1 MKRILLTAIALVSL
15 IGTTRLHAE
24 RLELKDLTSVI
35 TLTLTPAD
43 YEEAVTKQ
51 LRQLRQKADIPGFRK
66 GMVPIGL
73 IKKMYG
79 KSVLADVLNNQI
91 AENLNKYIE
100 EQKLHILGDPLPNDE
115 LTPNMDLDN
124 DTDFTFA
131 FDIAVPAEFDAKLTG
146 KNKLTQYTITVDKKM
161 VDNQVNSY
169 ADRFGEYVDVE
180 DYKDGDVLRGTLT
193 EQKEGGIVKE
203 NAILNPQYMADKKQA
218 KLFNGAKKG
227 DIITFNPMKAFQ
239 NETEV
244 ASLLDLKKDDVKELN
259 SDFTLTITT
268 ITRHQAAK
276 IDGELFA
283 KVYAADAPKDE
294 KEFRARV
301 QAEIE
306 GNMAEDAKY
315 KFGLDAKA
323 AILKKAGEF
332 ALPEAFLKRWV
343 AATNKEMKPED
354 LDRDFPEMIKQLRW
368 QLAKD
373 QLMKEY
379 DIKVEKEDVN
389 AYAREVARMQ
399 FLQYGMMHVE
409 EQYLNSFAEN
419 ILKDENQ
426 LRGIVERVAENKI
439 YDHLRTVAKIEE
451 KAISYEDFG
460 KMMREN
466 A

>member
-1 MKRILLTAIALVSL
+1 MQINHSEI
-15 IGTTRLHAE
+15 
-24 RLELKDLTSVI
+24 KDLTSVV

-43 YEEAVTKQ
+43 YEEGVTKQ

-66 GMVPIGL
+66 GMVPLGL

-79 KSVLADVLNNQI
+79 KSVLADVLNNMI
-91 AENLNKYIE
+91 AEQLTKYIE

-124 DTDFTFA
+124 DTEFTFA

-146 KNKLTQYTITVDKKM
+146 KNKLTEYTITVDDKM

-169 ADRFGEYVDVE
+169 AARFGEYVDVDSVKE
-180 DYKDGDVLRGTLT
+180 GDVIRGTLT

-203 NAILNPQYMADKKQA
+203 NAILNPQYMADKEQA
-218 KLFNGAKKG
+218 KLFNDAKVN
-227 DIITFNPMKAFQ
+227 DVITFNPMKAFQ

-259 SDFTLTITT
+259 SDFTLAITS
-268 ITRHQAAK
+268 ITRHQDAK

-283 KVYAADAPKDE
+283 KVYGENNVKDE
-294 KEFRARV
+294 AEFRAKV
-301 QAEIE
+301 KAEIE
-306 GNMAEDAKY
+306 ANMAEDAKY

-323 AILKKAGEF
+323 AILKKVGEF
-332 ALPEAFLKRWV
+332 ALPEAFLRRWV
-343 AATNKEMKPED
+343 EATNKEMKKED
-354 LDRDFPEMIKQLRW
+354 LDRDFPEMLNQLRW

-379 DIKVEKEDVN
+379 DIKVEKEDVD
-389 AYAREVARMQ
+389 AYAIEVARMQ

-409 EQYLNSFAEN
+409 EQYLKSFAEN

-439 YDHLRTVAKIEE
+439 YDHLRGIAKIEQ
-451 KAISYEDFG
+451 KSISYEDFG
-460 KMMREN
+460 KLMREN

>member
-1 MKRILLTAIALVSL
+1 MQINHT
-15 IGTTRLHAE
+15 E
-24 RLELKDLTSVI
+24 FKDLTSVV

-91 AENLNKYIE
+91 AEQLTKYIE
-100 EQKLHILGDPLPNDE
+100 EQKLHILGDPMPNDE

-124 DTDFTFA
+124 DTEFTFA

-169 ADRFGEYVDVE
+169 AERFGEYVDVE
-180 DYKDGDVLRGTLT
+180 DFKDGDVLRGTLT

-218 KLFNGAKKG
+218 KLFNGAKKN
-227 DIITFNPMKAFQ
+227 DVITFNPMKAFQ

-259 SDFTLTITT
+259 SDFTLTITS

-283 KVYAADAPKDE
+283 KVYGENNVKDE
-294 KEFRARV
+294 AEFRTKV

-306 GNMAEDAKY
+306 ANMAEDAKY

-343 AATNKEMKPED
+343 AATNKDMKPED
-354 LDRDFPEMIKQLRW
+354 LDRDFPEMLKQLRW

-379 DIKVEKEDVN
+379 DVKVEKDDIN

-460 KMMREN
+460 KLMRDN

>member
-1 MKRILLTAIALVSL
+1 MQINHS
-15 IGTTRLHAE
+15 E
-24 RLELKDLTSVI
+24 FKDLTSVI

-51 LRQLRQKADIPGFRK
+51 IRQIRQKADIPGFRK
-66 GMVPIGL
+66 GMVPAGL

-79 KSVLADVLNNQI
+79 KSVLADVLNNKI
-91 AENLNKYIE
+91 AEELNKYIE
-100 EQKLHILGDPLPNDE
+100 EQKFHILGDPLPNDE
-115 LTPNMDLDN
+115 LTPSMDLDN
-124 DTDFTFA
+124 DTEFTFA
-131 FDIAVPAEFDAKLTG
+131 FDIAVPEEFDAKLTG
-146 KNKLTQYTITVDKKM
+146 KNKLTAYTITVDDKM

-169 ADRFGEYVDVE
+169 AERFGEYVDADEVQ
-180 DYKDGDVLRGTLT
+180 DGDVLRGTLT

-218 KLFNGAKKG
+218 KLFKGAKVN
-227 DIITFNPMKAFQ
+227 DVITFNPMKAFQ

-244 ASLLDLKKDDVKELN
+244 ASLLDLKKDEIKDLN
-259 SDFTLTITT
+259 SDFTLTITS
-268 ITRHQAAK
+268 ITRHKAAA

-301 QAEIE
+301 KAEIE

-343 AATNKEMKPED
+343 AATNKDMKPED

-379 DIKVEKEDVN
+379 GIKVEKEDVE

-399 FLQYGMMHVE
+399 FMQYGMMHVE
-409 EQYLNSFAEN
+409 EQYLNSFADN
-419 ILKDENQ
+419 IMKDENQ

-466 A
+466 G

>member
-1 MKRILLTAIALVSL
+1 MQINHT
-15 IGTTRLHAE
+15 E
-24 RLELKDLTSVI
+24 FKDLTSVI

-66 GMVPIGL
+66 GMVPVGL

-91 AENLNKYIE
+91 AESLTKYIE
-100 EQKLHILGDPLPNDE
+100 EQKMHILGDPLPNDE

-124 DTDFTFA
+124 DTEFTFA
-131 FDIAVPAEFDAKLTG
+131 FDVAVPAEFDAKLTG
-146 KNKLTQYTITVDKKM
+146 KNKLTSYTITVDAKM

-169 ADRFGEYVDVE
+169 AERFGEYVDV
-180 DYKDGDVLRGTLT
+180 DDFKDGDVLRGTLT

-218 KLFNGAKKG
+218 ALFKGAKKN
-227 DIITFNPMKAFQ
+227 DVITFNPMKAFK

-259 SDFTLTITT
+259 SDFTLTITS

-283 KVYAADAPKDE
+283 KVYGENNVKDE
-294 KEFRARV
+294 AEFRAKV

-306 GNMAEDAKY
+306 ANMAEDAKY

-343 AATNKEMKPED
+343 AATNKDMKPED
-354 LDRDFPEMIKQLRW
+354 LDRDFPEMLKQLRW

-379 DIKVEKEDVN
+379 DVKVEKDDIN

-409 EQYLNSFAEN
+409 DQYLDSFAQN

-451 KAISYEDFG
+451 KQISYEDFG

>member
-1 MKRILLTAIALVSL
+1 MQINHS
-15 IGTTRLHAE
+15 
-24 RLELKDLTSVI
+24 ELKDLTSVI

-227 DIITFNPMKAFQ
+227 DIVTFNPMKAFQ

-244 ASLLDLKKDDVKELN
+244 ASLLDLKKEDVKELN

-283 KVYAADAPKDE
+283 KVYGENNVKDE
-294 KEFRARV
+294 AEFRAKV

-389 AYAREVARMQ
+389 VYAREVARMQ

>member
-1 MKRILLTAIALVSL
+1 MQINHT
-15 IGTTRLHAE
+15 E
-24 RLELKDLTSVI
+24 FKDLTSVI

-66 GMVPIGL
+66 GMVPVGL

-91 AENLNKYIE
+91 AESLTKYIE
-100 EQKLHILGDPLPNDE
+100 EQKMHILGDPLPNDE

-124 DTDFTFA
+124 DTEFTFA
-131 FDIAVPAEFDAKLTG
+131 FDVAVPAEFDAKLTG
-146 KNKLTQYTITVDKKM
+146 KNKLTSYTITVDAKM

-169 ADRFGEYVDVE
+169 AERFGEYVDV
-180 DYKDGDVLRGTLT
+180 DDFKDGDVLRGTLT

-218 KLFNGAKKG
+218 ALFKGAKKN
-227 DIITFNPMKAFQ
+227 DVITFNPMKAFK

-259 SDFTLTITT
+259 SDFTLTITS

-283 KVYAADAPKDE
+283 KVYGENNVKDE
-294 KEFRARV
+294 AEFRAKV

-306 GNMAEDAKY
+306 ANMAEDAKY

-343 AATNKEMKPED
+343 AATNKDMKPED

-379 DIKVEKEDVN
+379 DVKVEKDDIN

-409 EQYLNSFAEN
+409 DQYLDSFAQN

-439 YDHLRTVAKIEE
+439 FDHLRSVAKIEE

-460 KMMREN
+460 KLMRDN

>member
-1 MKRILLTAIALVSL
+1 MQINHSEI
-15 IGTTRLHAE
+15 
-24 RLELKDLTSVI
+24 KDLTSVI
-35 TLTLTPAD
+35 TLTLAPAD

-51 LRQLRQKADIPGFRK
+51 IRQIRQKADIPGFRK
-66 GMVPIGL
+66 GMVPAGL

-79 KSVLADVLNNQI
+79 KSVLADVLNNLI

-115 LTPNMDLDN
+115 LTPTMDLDN
-124 DTDFTFA
+124 DTEFTFA

-169 ADRFGEYVDVE
+169 AERFGEYVDVDE
-180 DYKDGDVLRGTLT
+180 VKDGDVLRGTLT
-193 EQKEGGIVKE
+193 EQKEGGIVK
-203 NAILNPQYMADKKQA
+203 NDAILNPQYMADKKQA
-218 KLFNGAKKG
+218 ALFKGAKKN
-227 DIITFNPMKAFQ
+227 DVITFNPMKAFQ

-244 ASLLDLKKDDVKELN
+244 ASLLGLKKEEVKDLN
-259 SDFTLTITT
+259 SDFTLTLTG
-268 ITRHQAAK
+268 ITRHQPAK

-283 KVYAADAPKDE
+283 KVYGENNVKDE
-294 KEFRARV
+294 ADFRAKV

-343 AATNKEMKPED
+343 AATNKDMKPED

-379 DIKVEKEDVN
+379 DIKVEKEDVE
-389 AYAREVARMQ
+389 AYAKEVARMQ
-399 FLQYGMMHVE
+399 FMQYGMMHVE
-409 EQYLNSFAEN
+409 DQYLTSFAEN

-439 YDHLRTVAKIEE
+439 FDHLRTVAKIEE
-451 KAISYEDFG
+451 KQISYEDFG

>member
-1 MKRILLTAIALVSL
+1 MQINHT
-15 IGTTRLHAE
+15 E
-24 RLELKDLTSVI
+24 FKDLTSVI

-66 GMVPIGL
+66 GMVPVGL

-91 AENLNKYIE
+91 AESLTKYIE
-100 EQKLHILGDPLPNDE
+100 EQKMHILGDPLPNDE

-124 DTDFTFA
+124 DTEFTFA
-131 FDIAVPAEFDAKLTG
+131 FDVAVPAEFDAKLTG
-146 KNKLTQYTITVDKKM
+146 KNKLTSYTITVDAKM

-169 ADRFGEYVDVE
+169 AERFGEYVDV
-180 DYKDGDVLRGTLT
+180 DDFKDGDVLRGTLT

-218 KLFNGAKKG
+218 ALFKGAKKN
-227 DIITFNPMKAFQ
+227 DVITFNPMKAFK

-259 SDFTLTITT
+259 SDFTLTITS

-283 KVYAADAPKDE
+283 KVYGENNVKDE
-294 KEFRARV
+294 AEFRAKV

-306 GNMAEDAKY
+306 ANMAEDAKY

-343 AATNKEMKPED
+343 AATNKDMKPED

-379 DIKVEKEDVN
+379 DVKVEKDDIN

-409 EQYLNSFAEN
+409 DLYLDSFAQN

-439 YDHLRTVAKIEE
+439 FDHLRSVAKIEE

-460 KMMREN
+460 KLMRDN

>member
-1 MKRILLTAIALVSL
+1 MQINHT
-15 IGTTRLHAE
+15 E
-24 RLELKDLTSVI
+24 FKDLTSVI

-66 GMVPIGL
+66 GMVPVGL

-91 AENLNKYIE
+91 AESLTKYIE
-100 EQKLHILGDPLPNDE
+100 EQKMHILSDPLPNDE

-124 DTDFTFA
+124 DTEFTFA
-131 FDIAVPAEFDAKLTG
+131 FDVAVPAEFDAKLTG
-146 KNKLTQYTITVDKKM
+146 KNKLTSYTITVDAKM

-169 ADRFGEYVDVE
+169 AERFGEYVDV
-180 DYKDGDVLRGTLT
+180 DDFKDGDVLRGTLT

-218 KLFNGAKKG
+218 ALFKGAKKN
-227 DIITFNPMKAFQ
+227 DVITFNPMKAFK

-259 SDFTLTITT
+259 SDFTLTITS

-283 KVYAADAPKDE
+283 KVYGENNVKDE
-294 KEFRARV
+294 AEFRAKV

-306 GNMAEDAKY
+306 ANMAEDAKY

-343 AATNKEMKPED
+343 AATNKDMKPED

-379 DIKVEKEDVN
+379 DVKVEKDDIN

-409 EQYLNSFAEN
+409 DQYLDSFAQN

-460 KMMREN
+460 KLMRDN

>member
-1 MKRILLTAIALVSL
+1 MQINHT
-15 IGTTRLHAE
+15 E
-24 RLELKDLTSVI
+24 FKDLTSVI

-66 GMVPIGL
+66 GMVPVGL

-91 AENLNKYIE
+91 AESLTKYIE
-100 EQKLHILGDPLPNDE
+100 EQKMHILGDPLPNDE

-124 DTDFTFA
+124 DTEFTFA
-131 FDIAVPAEFDAKLTG
+131 FDVAVPAEFDAKLTG
-146 KNKLTQYTITVDKKM
+146 KNKLTSYTITVDAKM

-169 ADRFGEYVDVE
+169 AERFGEYVDV
-180 DYKDGDVLRGTLT
+180 DDFKDGDVLRGTLT

-218 KLFNGAKKG
+218 KLFNGAKKN
-227 DIITFNPMKAFQ
+227 DVITFNPMKAFK

-259 SDFTLTITT
+259 SDFTLTITS

-283 KVYAADAPKDE
+283 KVYGENNVKDE
-294 KEFRARV
+294 AEFRAKV

-306 GNMAEDAKY
+306 ANMAEDAKY

-343 AATNKEMKPED
+343 AATNKDMKPED

-379 DIKVEKEDVN
+379 DVKVEKDDIN

-409 EQYLNSFAEN
+409 DQYLDSFAQN

-439 YDHLRTVAKIEE
+439 FDHLRSVAKIEE

-460 KMMREN
+460 KLMRDN

>member
-1 MKRILLTAIALVSL
+1 MQINHT
-15 IGTTRLHAE
+15 E
-24 RLELKDLTSVI
+24 FKDLTSVI

-66 GMVPIGL
+66 GMVPVGL

-91 AENLNKYIE
+91 AESLTKYIE
-100 EQKLHILGDPLPNDE
+100 EQKMHILSDPLPNDE

-124 DTDFTFA
+124 DTEFTFA
-131 FDIAVPAEFDAKLTG
+131 FDVAVPAEFDAKLTG
-146 KNKLTQYTITVDKKM
+146 KNKLTSYTITVDAKM

-169 ADRFGEYVDVE
+169 AERFGEYVDV
-180 DYKDGDVLRGTLT
+180 DDFKDGDVLRGTLT

-218 KLFNGAKKG
+218 KLFNGAKKN
-227 DIITFNPMKAFQ
+227 DVITFNPMKAFK

-259 SDFTLTITT
+259 SDFTLTITS

-283 KVYAADAPKDE
+283 KVYGENNVKDE
-294 KEFRARV
+294 AEFRAKV

-306 GNMAEDAKY
+306 ANMAEDAKY

-343 AATNKEMKPED
+343 AATNKDMKPED

-379 DIKVEKEDVN
+379 DVKVEKDDIN

-409 EQYLNSFAEN
+409 DQYLDSFAQN

-439 YDHLRTVAKIEE
+439 FDHLRSVAKIEE

-460 KMMREN
+460 KLMRDN

>member
-1 MKRILLTAIALVSL
+1 MQINHT
-15 IGTTRLHAE
+15 E
-24 RLELKDLTSVI
+24 FKDLTSVI

-66 GMVPIGL
+66 GMVPFGL

-91 AENLNKYIE
+91 AESLTKYIE
-100 EQKLHILGDPLPNDE
+100 EQKMHILGDPLPNDE

-124 DTDFTFA
+124 DTEFTFA
-131 FDIAVPAEFDAKLTG
+131 FDVAVPAEFDAKLTG
-146 KNKLTQYTITVDKKM
+146 KNKLTSYTITVDAKM

-169 ADRFGEYVDVE
+169 AERFGEYVDV
-180 DYKDGDVLRGTLT
+180 DDFKDGDVLRGTLT

-218 KLFNGAKKG
+218 ALFKGAKKN
-227 DIITFNPMKAFQ
+227 DVITFNPMKAFK

-259 SDFTLTITT
+259 SDFTLTITS

-283 KVYAADAPKDE
+283 KVYGENNVKDE
-294 KEFRARV
+294 AEFRAKV

-306 GNMAEDAKY
+306 ANMAEDAKY

-343 AATNKEMKPED
+343 AATNKDMKPED

-379 DIKVEKEDVN
+379 DVKVEKDDIN

-409 EQYLNSFAEN
+409 DQYLDSFAQN

-439 YDHLRTVAKIEE
+439 FDHLRSVAKIEE

-460 KMMREN
+460 KLMRDN

>member
-1 MKRILLTAIALVSL
+1 MQINHT
-15 IGTTRLHAE
+15 E
-24 RLELKDLTSVI
+24 FKDLTSVI

-100 EQKLHILGDPLPNDE
+100 EQKMHILGDPLPNDE

-124 DTDFTFA
+124 DTEFTFA
-131 FDIAVPAEFDAKLTG
+131 FDVAVPAEFDAKLTG
-146 KNKLTQYTITVDKKM
+146 KNKLTSYTITVDAKM

-169 ADRFGEYVDVE
+169 AERFGEYVDV
-180 DYKDGDVLRGTLT
+180 DDFKDGDVLRGTLT

-218 KLFNGAKKG
+218 ALFKGAKKN
-227 DIITFNPMKAFQ
+227 DVITFNPMKAFK

-259 SDFTLTITT
+259 SDFTLTITS

-283 KVYAADAPKDE
+283 KVYGENNVKDE
-294 KEFRARV
+294 AEFRAKV

-306 GNMAEDAKY
+306 ANMAEDAKY

-343 AATNKEMKPED
+343 AATNKDMKPED

-379 DIKVEKEDVN
+379 DVKVEKDDIN

-439 YDHLRTVAKIEE
+439 FDHLRSVAKIEE

>member
-1 MKRILLTAIALVSL
+1 MQINHT
-15 IGTTRLHAE
+15 E
-24 RLELKDLTSVI
+24 FKDLTSVI

-66 GMVPIGL
+66 GMVPVGL

-91 AENLNKYIE
+91 AESLTKYIE
-100 EQKLHILGDPLPNDE
+100 EQKMHILGDPLPNDE

-124 DTDFTFA
+124 DTEFTFA
-131 FDIAVPAEFDAKLTG
+131 FDVAVPAEFDAKLTG
-146 KNKLTQYTITVDKKM
+146 KNKLTSYTITVDAKM

-169 ADRFGEYVDVE
+169 AERFGEYVDV
-180 DYKDGDVLRGTLT
+180 DDFKDGDVLRGTLT

-218 KLFNGAKKG
+218 ALFKGAKKN
-227 DIITFNPMKAFQ
+227 DVITFNPMKAFK

-259 SDFTLTITT
+259 SDFTLTITS

-283 KVYAADAPKDE
+283 KVYGENNVKDE
-294 KEFRARV
+294 AEFRAKV

-306 GNMAEDAKY
+306 ANMAEDAKY

-343 AATNKEMKPED
+343 AATNKDMKPED

-379 DIKVEKEDVN
+379 DVKVEKDDIN

-409 EQYLNSFAEN
+409 DQYLDSFAQN

-460 KMMREN
+460 KLMRDN

>member
-1 MKRILLTAIALVSL
+1 MQINHT
-15 IGTTRLHAE
+15 E
-24 RLELKDLTSVI
+24 FKDLTSVI

-66 GMVPIGL
+66 GMVPVGL

-91 AENLNKYIE
+91 AESLTKYIE
-100 EQKLHILGDPLPNDE
+100 EQKMHILGDPLPNDE

-124 DTDFTFA
+124 DTEFTFA
-131 FDIAVPAEFDAKLTG
+131 FDVAVPAEFDAKLTG
-146 KNKLTQYTITVDKKM
+146 KNKLTSYTITVDAKM

-169 ADRFGEYVDVE
+169 AERFGEYVDV
-180 DYKDGDVLRGTLT
+180 DDFKDGDVLRGTLT

-218 KLFNGAKKG
+218 ALFKGAKKN
-227 DIITFNPMKAFQ
+227 DVITFNPMKAFK

-259 SDFTLTITT
+259 SDFTLTITS

-283 KVYAADAPKDE
+283 KVYGENNVKDE
-294 KEFRARV
+294 AEFRAKV

-306 GNMAEDAKY
+306 ANMAEDAKY
-315 KFGLDAKA
+315 KFGLDAKV

-343 AATNKEMKPED
+343 AATNKDMKPED

-379 DIKVEKEDVN
+379 DVKVEKDDIN

-409 EQYLNSFAEN
+409 DQYLDSFAQN

-439 YDHLRTVAKIEE
+439 FDHLRSVAKIEE
-451 KAISYEDFG
+451 KAITYEDFG
-460 KMMREN
+460 KLMRDN